1 MATQSEKEALA
12 GKYGMNMSDLEAL
25 LEANPELADSLSRSF
40 GASLMPGMDV
50 PRGQSVGPYGAY
62 VASSPLSRLA
72 QGGMEGYK
80 VGAQQAGQRALLEAL
95 RGGGPAAGSVMESP
109 QAGGAMGDNDAQMG
123 GGMFGDT
130 TEDPMAPQPVPDMMG
145 GAQATGVPTPPPSPT
160 LQNPPAGAQPL
171 PPPMPPEGWQ
181 GPMTNPAM
189 GNHGAPTDLRAGSYR
204 GQALSG
210 KQVYGVGMPET
221 PEERKRR
228 LARIMGMDMDIAP

>member
-1 MATQSEKEALA
+1 MATESEKEALA

-40 GASLMPGMDV
+40 GASLMPGLDV

-80 VGAQQAGQRALLEAL
+80 VGAQQAGQKALLDAL

-145 GAQATGVPTPPPSPT
+145 GAQATGVPTGWSAGHRCSDTAAEPDAAE
-160 LQNPPAGAQPL
+160 PACRCAADSTRYGNSARRDSELGLGAAAEQ
-171 PPPMPPEGWQ
+171 
-181 GPMTNPAM
+181 
-189 GNHGAPTDLRAGSYR
+189 AG
-204 GQALSG
+204 
-210 KQVYGVGMPET
+210 
-221 PEERKRR
+221 
-228 LARIMGMDMDIAP
+228 

>member
-40 GASLMPGMDV
+40 GASLMPGLDV

-80 VGAQQAGQRALLEAL
+80 VGAQQAGQKALLDAL

-160 LQNPPAGAQPL
+160 LQNPPAGAQPI
-171 PPPMPPEGWQ
+171 P
-181 GPMTNPAM
+181 PAM
-189 GNHGAPTDLRAGSYR
+189 GTAPGEIPSWGSVP
-204 GQALSG
+204 QQSKPAD
-210 KQVYGVGMPET
+210 MFDWET
-221 PEERKRR
+221 MEDYQRRKRAQR
-228 LARIMGMDMDIAP
+228 VDTGVAP